1 MATVAILQQAPYGPS
16 VSLPAPYP
24 EDSALPF
31 SLRPQ
36 PETSL
41 DEITAE
47 IEAVSK
53 SGRIEE
59 LLNQHG
65 AIYFQDL
72 KLKDAQEFSKFTHA
86 FGFVPHED
94 IGNPVR
100 RTILAPNVATA
111 NEGPNTMPV
120 YPHNEFGLS
129 PHYPAY
135 VFFYCV
141 SPPETGGWLFS
152 PPQPWACCVHMLT
165 WRPCVSGGETPINNS
180 VILLEQLKAKHP
192 EFIEELE
199 KRVRAGVLFAGN
211 KLSH

>member
-1 MATVAILQQAPYGPS
+1 MRMEIGEEHLKIETSFPFFTCWEILSAKMATVAILQQAPYGPS

-47 IEAVSK
+47 IEALSK

-141 SPPETGGWLFS
+141 SPPETGGWLSS
-152 PPQPWACCVHMLT
+152 PPEPWAYWAHANMAVL
-165 WRPCVSGGETPINNS
+165 RFRGRDANQ
-180 VILLEQLKAKHP
+180 QLCHP
-192 EFIEELE
+192 P
-199 KRVRAGVLFAGN
+199 
-211 KLSH
+211 